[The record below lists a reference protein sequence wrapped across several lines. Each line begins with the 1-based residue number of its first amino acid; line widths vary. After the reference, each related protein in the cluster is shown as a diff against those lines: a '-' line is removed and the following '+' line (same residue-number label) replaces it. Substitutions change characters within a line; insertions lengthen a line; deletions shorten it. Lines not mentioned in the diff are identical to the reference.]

1 MSFLDIHGQRR
12 QTAAVVVGL
21 MWLLLPVIIVSR
33 LLLGGDWIMLGV
45 ASFAAAAAAT
55 GAWRGLP
62 EAAPVRATL
71 GILLMAQVSLL
82 VAALQGHAWQAD
94 MHMAYFAALAVLAGF
109 CDWRTIAVGTVTV
122 ALHHLLLNFALP
134 AAVFPGAG
142 SLGRVIVHAVIL
154 LAEAGVLLATTRNL
168 EALFGGLEL
177 RANEAREALGAAA
190 TASQKAAEAQSE
202 TAELERRGNA
212 ERAAAQATQQ
222 SVVNALADGLERL
235 AARDLSVRLR
245 TAFPPEYEQLRGHF
259 NGAVEALGETLTTV
273 QRAAQSLNASADQ
286 IATASDDLSRRTETQ
301 AAGLEET
308 AAAMEQLTTSVR
320 RSAEGSREAAGLVET
335 ATNSANASADVVHQ
349 ATTAMAAIS
358 ESSSQI
364 GQIIGVIDE
373 IAFQTNLLA
382 LNAGVEAARAGDAG
396 RGFAVVAQEVRALA
410 QRSADAAK
418 EIKTLI
424 SASTGHV
431 GEGVRLVALTG
442 QALHGI
448 AGEVGRIAALVNE
461 ISASSQEQAT
471 GLQEVNIAISQMDQ
485 LTQQNAAMVEESTAA
500 SHALREESGAMTTA
514 VGHFNLGVATGEA
527 RPAARPA
534 PVTTGSRPSPPNPA
548 LKQARAR
555 IQAFAGGGRPAAASE
570 GWEEF

>member
-1 MSFLDIHGQRR
+1 MNFLDIHGQRR

-33 LLLGGDWIMLGV
+33 LMLGEDWIMLGL
-45 ASFAAAAAAT
+45 ASLAAAAAAT

-71 GILLMAQVSLL
+71 GVLMMAQVSLL
-82 VAALQGHAWQAD
+82 VAAFQNHAWQAD

-122 ALHHLLLNFALP
+122 ALHHLLLNFVLP
-134 AAVFPGAG
+134 SAVFPGEG
-142 SLGRVIVHAVIL
+142 SLSRVILHAVIL

-168 EALFGGLEL
+168 EALFAGLEL
-177 RANEAREALGAAA
+177 RASEARQALGAAEA
-190 TASQKAAEAQSE
+190 ASQKAAEAQSE
-202 TAELERRGNA
+202 TADLERRGNA
-212 ERAAAQATQQ
+212 ERAAAQAAQQ
-222 SVVNALADGLERL
+222 AVVNALAQGLERL
-235 AARDLSVRLR
+235 AARDLSVRLQ
-245 TAFPPEYEQLRGHF
+245 TAFPPEYEQLRSHF
-259 NGAVEALGETLTTV
+259 NGAVEALGQTLTTV
-273 QRAAQSLNASADQ
+273 LQAARALNASADQ
-286 IATASDDLSRRTETQ
+286 IAMASDDLSRRTENQ

-320 RSAEGSREAAGLVET
+320 RSAEGSREAAGLVQN
-335 ATNSANASADVVHQ
+335 ATSSANSSAEVVQQ

-418 EIKTLI
+418 EIKALI

-448 AGEVGRIAALVNE
+448 AGEVGRIASLVNE
-461 ISASSQEQAT
+461 MSASSQEQAT
-471 GLQEVNIAISQMDQ
+471 GLQEINTAINQMDQ

-500 SHALREESGAMTTA
+500 SHALREESAAMSHA
-514 VGHFNLGVATGEA
+514 VGHFNLGGEIA
-527 RPAARPA
+527 GTRPAGRPA
-534 PVTTGSRPSPPNPA
+534 LATSANRASAPNPV

-555 IQAFAGGGRPAAASE
+555 IQAFAGGGRPAAASDD
-570 GWEEF
+570 WQEF